1 MDNTQ
6 NLRPGIRRLSQN
18 RGQELFKI
26 SDGVLLN
33 EDSSNNQLLQQGK
46 DINFLSVYYNKKT
59 RNGNFMEKISKL
71 NKQFYNFSNKYVKS
85 KKVVEKLND
94 DLYLNLFD
102 QIDCYVEEIERLNK
116 KISSNNNQE
125 LKKTIEQL
133 NKEILEKK
141 EKIRNYENKI
151 KEKMNNEEKLK
162 KEIESYKRSLIF
174 YKDKIKI
181 GILARNRNSIN
192 PLGRETSYLN
202 YNKKSSKNA
211 HNNYLSPISHK
222 KKNLSK
228 NKTYKDLNLKLDTEI
243 YDKENI
249 VENEDKENNI
259 IDSGEKIKNIN
270 KKFKM
275 KESIY
280 KIDGEYN
287 FLENKKDYDIY
298 GKDIE
303 EKEDEYNN
311 SFELIRRSEK
321 SKTTKTNN
329 EDLNPE
335 EHSQKFSSGFLN
347 ALTQELYG
355 SPGNSAKNTTEN
367 VSSFS
372 KNNSSEAIS
381 EKKESN
387 EIEKDKKSKTF
398 DNKGSG
404 TNFTKKKINKFSINV
419 NKSGNIKSK
428 INNKKNN
435 YKSNQD
441 KNRINSKNENES
453 NYNNKNK
460 IKQSK
465 TSTKS
470 KPKIY
475 NKSTEDV
482 SSFSEVHTHTPYV
495 KNKIKKQFDK
505 DKEKKNPSTCKTQSS
520 IDSTSAYKYK
530 TNILPS
536 NEGRISKKNEVNKRS
551 EDNIEESK
559 YFKMKRKK
567 TDLNPGYNSMSNL
580 NNYRKYNAS
589 SKSNINR
596 NNEKENNK
604 ELTSVFKDV
613 NDDYLKSIEMLRKQE
628 EQIKY
633 MLRFIDLDDEK

>member
-1 MDNTQ
+1 M
-6 NLRPGIRRLSQN
+6 
-18 RGQELFKI
+18 
-26 SDGVLLN
+26 
-33 EDSSNNQLLQQGK
+33 
-46 DINFLSVYYNKKT
+46 
-59 RNGNFMEKISKL
+59 
-71 NKQFYNFSNKYVKS
+71 
-85 KKVVEKLND
+85 
-94 DLYLNLFD
+94 
-102 QIDCYVEEIERLNK
+102 
-116 KISSNNNQE
+116 
-125 LKKTIEQL
+125 
-133 NKEILEKK
+133 
-141 EKIRNYENKI
+141 
-151 KEKMNNEEKLK
+151 
-162 KEIESYKRSLIF
+162 
-174 YKDKIKI
+174 
-181 GILARNRNSIN
+181 ARNRNSIN
-192 PLGRETSYLN
+192 PLGRETSYLHH
-202 YNKKSSKNA
+202 NKKSSKNV
-211 HNNYLSPISHK
+211 HNYLSPIADK
-222 KKNLSK
+222 KNNLSK
-228 NKTYKDLNLKLDTEI
+228 NKTYKDLNLKLNTEI
-243 YDKENI
+243 DDKENI
-249 VENEDKENNI
+249 VENEEKEKNI
-259 IDSGEKIKNIN
+259 IDSGEKIKKVN

-321 SKTTKTNN
+321 SKTIKTNN
-329 EDLNPE
+329 ESLNPE

-347 ALTQELYG
+347 ALTQGLYG
-355 SPGNSAKNTTEN
+355 SLENTAKNTTEN
-367 VSSFS
+367 ASSFS

-387 EIEKDKKSKTF
+387 EIEKDEKSKTLGGE
-398 DNKGSG
+398 GSG
-404 TNFTKKKINKFSINV
+404 INFKKKIINKNSINV

-428 INNKKNN
+428 ISNKNTN
-435 YKSNQD
+435 YKSNHD
-441 KNRINSKNENES
+441 NNRINSKKENES
-453 NYNNKNK
+453 NINIKNK
-460 IKQSK
+460 KKQFK
-465 TSTKS
+465 TTTKS
-470 KPKIY
+470 KPKTY
-475 NKSTEDV
+475 NKSTEEV
-482 SSFSEVHTHTPYV
+482 SSFSEAHTHTPYI
-495 KNKIKKQFDK
+495 KNKTKKQFDK
-505 DKEKKNPSTCKTQSS
+505 DKEKKNPSRCKTQSS
-520 IDSTSAYKYK
+520 IDSTSVYKYK

-536 NEGRISKKNEVNKRS
+536 GEGRISKKNEVNKRS

-580 NNYRKYNAS
+580 NNYRKFNAS